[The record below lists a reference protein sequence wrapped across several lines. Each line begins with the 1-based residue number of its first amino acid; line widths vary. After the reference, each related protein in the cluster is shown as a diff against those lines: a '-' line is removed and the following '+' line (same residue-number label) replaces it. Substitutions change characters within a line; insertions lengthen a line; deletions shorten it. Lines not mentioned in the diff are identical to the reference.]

1 MGGGEKMTETPR
13 LKADLTDAI
22 DRYGSALQRWPDPA
36 LANEVRAAV
45 LADRGLRHYL
55 DGAVTLDRR
64 LGGMREALDAE
75 IVASGAVVRIG
86 AALQASLPDRH
97 SRSRWIAVAAA
108 LVFAA
113 GLGSVFDLRFLAPLD
128 ERGVDVVV
136 LDPLVFGP
144 TEVEIR

>member
-1 MGGGEKMTETPR
+1 MTETPR
-13 LKADLTDAI
+13 LKAELTDAI

-36 LANEVRAAV
+36 LANQVRAGV

-55 DGAVTLDRR
+55 DGAAALDRG
-64 LGGMREALDAE
+64 LGRVRESIDAE
-75 IVASGAVVRIG
+75 IAASGAVARTG
-86 AALQASLPDRH
+86 AAIQANLPDRY

-108 LVFAA
+108 LVIAA
-113 GLGSVFDLRFLAPLD
+113 GLGSVFDLRFLAPLE

>member
-1 MGGGEKMTETPR
+1 MTETPR
-13 LKADLTDAI
+13 LSAELTDAI

-36 LANEVRAAV
+36 LANEVRAGV
-45 LADRGLRHYL
+45 LADRGLRHYF
-55 DGAVTLDRR
+55 DSAAALDRG
-64 LGGMREALDAE
+64 LGKVREALDAE
-75 IVASGAVVRIG
+75 IAASGAVARIG
-86 AALQASLPDRH
+86 AAIQATLPDRH

-108 LVFAA
+108 LVIAA

-144 TEVEIR
+144 TEIEIR